1 MYDDLGLGLHEN
13 EADAG
18 VPADFIDAL
27 NDCSQDGNCWAVR
40 TAPVCSK
47 CVVYVHVRAKE
58 QGLVCVLGFGIKTP
72 ACKPGSC
79 AALQQYHGYD
89 VIVPRHEL

>member
-58 QGLVCVLGFGIKTP
+58 RGLVCVLGFGICERPQHVSRVHVRPCSNIMVMT
-72 ACKPGSC
+72 
-79 AALQQYHGYD
+79 
-89 VIVPRHEL
+89 